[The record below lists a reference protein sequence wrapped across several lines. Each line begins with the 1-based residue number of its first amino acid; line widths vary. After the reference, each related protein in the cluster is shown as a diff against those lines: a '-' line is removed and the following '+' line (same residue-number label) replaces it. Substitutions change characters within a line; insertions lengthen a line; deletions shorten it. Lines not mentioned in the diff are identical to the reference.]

1 MPASELQIGNRTAYF
16 RKAIR
21 TPNFSSDRVLARD
34 AFQFAELWLKREC
47 PKALPYWQ
55 QARSYYVA
63 SRSLPARSS
72 PLTSYYCFLNAAKT
86 LLTVKNVPF
95 SDHHGVT
102 GTFDPL
108 SKRVLSNEM
117 IAFKGGG
124 ILPALSRYL
133 EEEETEREH
142 TLTAIL
148 SNLPSFIVLIDIHS
162 VRTRNC
168 SSRSDTSFTA
178 RETMT
183 TSGLPPILR
192 AVLRTAVAW
201 QPFQHSLRSTTDTRM
216 SASSVLRDA

>member
-1 MPASELQIGNRTAYF
+1 M
-16 RKAIR
+16 
-21 TPNFSSDRVLARD
+21 LARD

-55 QARSYYVA
+55 QSRSYYVA

-72 PLTSYYCFLNAAKT
+72 PLTSYYCLLNAAKT

-124 ILPALSRYL
+124 VLPALSRYL
-133 EEEETEREH
+133 ERKENWLLNGVH
-142 TLTAIL
+142 
-148 SNLPSFIVLIDIHS
+148 
-162 VRTRNC
+162 
-168 SSRSDTSFTA
+168 
-178 RETMT
+178 
-183 TSGLPPILR
+183 
-192 AVLRTAVAW
+192 
-201 QPFQHSLRSTTDTRM
+201 
-216 SASSVLRDA
+216 

>member
-21 TPNFSSDRVLARD
+21 TPNFSRCRVLARD

-72 PLTSYYCFLNAAKT
+72 PLTSYYCLLNAAKT

-124 ILPALSRYL
+124 VLPALSRYL
-133 EEEETEREH
+133 GRKENWLLTE
-142 TLTAIL
+142 
-148 SNLPSFIVLIDIHS
+148 FIELAPMQFIDEIVCEITS
-162 VRTRNC
+162 LEFGIAGIRPRT
-168 SSRSDTSFTA
+168 T
-178 RETMT
+178 
-183 TSGLPPILR
+183 
-192 AVLRTAVAW
+192 
-201 QPFQHSLRSTTDTRM
+201 
-216 SASSVLRDA
+216 